1 VIDKEA
7 VNEDHA
13 VVKELI
19 SADFTVEQSID
30 AVNRCGTLE
39 PALDY
44 LEQGKER
51 EDKDEAGV
59 IPVPQSHQFSMEA
72 PKFIDMDR

>member
-7 VNEDHA
+7 VNEDHS

-44 LEQGKER
+44 LEQ
-51 EDKDEAGV
+51 DKDEAGV
-59 IPVPQSHQFSMEA
+59 IPVPQSRQFSMEA
-72 PKFIDMDR
+72 PKFSDMDR